1 MLKLLKIFLISA
13 ILVTFT
19 SALLFYYESRASSSA
34 GITAT
39 VAVGVCGNNIVE
51 YGEDCDGSALD
62 GQTCES
68 RGYDGGTL
76 ICGVGCDFNV
86 FECVNL
92 KPEDTTGSAVFSG
105 RAYPD
110 SAVKVLKDGQIAATT
125 ASGSDGSFETTLSNL
140 AAGAYSFAVYA
151 YDNNGEK
158 SNTLTYRK
166 DIAEREIIEISP
178 IIIAPTVNSE
188 KVEVKKNESVSI
200 YGQSIPSEEI
210 TMEVISSGKDFSRT
224 ETAGSDGI
232 YSFKIKTDD
241 LDYGK
246 YKARTKAIL
255 ANSQSSDWSDPVYFT
270 VSTRTLLADAKS
282 GDFKSG
288 DYNGDYKINLIDFS
302 ILLYWYER
310 SSFPANV
317 DLNGD
322 KKVDIVDFSIL
333 AYYWTG

>member
-1 MLKLLKIFLISA
+1 MAKPIKIFMFFA
-13 ILVTFT
+13 ILVTFA
-19 SALLFYYESRASSSA
+19 SAFLFYYESRASSSA

-68 RGYDGGTL
+68 QGYDGGTL
-76 ICGVGCDFNV
+76 SCGVGCDFNIS
-86 FECVNL
+86 ECVNL
-92 KPEDTTGSAVFSG
+92 EPEDTTGSAVFSG

-110 SAVKVLKDGQIAATT
+110 SVVKILKDGQITATT
-125 ASGSDGSFETTLSNL
+125 ASGNDGGFETTLSNL
-140 AAGAYSFAVYA
+140 TAGAYSFAVYA

-158 SNTLTYRK
+158 SDTITYRRN
-166 DIAEREIIEISP
+166 IAEREIIEISP

-188 KVEVKKNESVSI
+188 KVEVKKNESVAI
-200 YGQSIPSEEI
+200 YGQSIPGEEI
-210 TMEVISSGKDFSRT
+210 TIEVTSSGKDFSRT

-232 YSFKIKTDD
+232 YSFKIETDE

-246 YKARTKAIL
+246 YKVQAKAIL
-255 ANSQSSDWSDPVYFT
+255 ADNLSSEFSDPVYFT

-282 GDFKSG
+282 GYFKSG

-310 SSFPANV
+310 SSFPASM

-333 AYYWTG
+333 IYYWAG

>member
-1 MLKLLKIFLISA
+1 MSKLLKIFLSLA

-19 SALLFYYESRASSSA
+19 SALLFYYGSRASSSA

-68 RGYDGGTL
+68 LGYDGGTL
-76 ICGVGCDFNV
+76 SCGVGCDLNV
-86 FECVNL
+86 SECVNL
-92 KPEDTTGSAVFSG
+92 EPEDTTGSAVFSG
-105 RAYPD
+105 RTYPD
-110 SAVKVLKDGQIAATT
+110 SVVKILKDGQIAATT

-158 SNTLTYRK
+158 SDTLTYRR

-188 KVEVKKNESVSI
+188 KVEVKKNESIAI

-210 TMEVISSGKDFSRT
+210 TIEVVSSGKNFSRT
-224 ETAGSDGI
+224 ETAGGNGN

-241 LDYGK
+241 LDYEK
-246 YKARTKAIL
+246 YKVRIKAL
-255 ANSQSSDWSDPVYFT
+255 LTDSQFSDWSDPVYFT
-270 VSTRTLLADAKS
+270 VSTRTVLADAKS
-282 GDFKSG
+282 SCSKSN
-288 DYNGDYKINLIDFS
+288 DYNGDCKTNLIDFS

-333 AYYWTG
+333 AYHWTG